1 MKKYISNAGFN
12 FRANYDDLTNKQF
25 ALESVTYDQSENSV
39 LGNIILD
46 RVEVYTLFLKDID
59 TVSFK
64 SKLETMINNAIAGG
78 VNVTEFAAVE
88 VTKVENGY
96 DVILNFTIKGD

>member
-1 MKKYISNAGFN
+1 MKKYITAAGFN
-12 FRANYDDLTNKQF
+12 FRENYDDLTNKQY

-64 SKLETMINNAIAGG
+64 SKLETMINSAIAGG